1 MNNRIKDLAMEISPD
16 MVYNNSYCMEEFAKL
31 IIRECAHTAAMFS
44 IENKRI
50 HPDFDP
56 RDMPSASQTVYHA
69 TCQSVAYAI
78 KEHFGLGVSDHD

>member
-1 MNNRIKDLAMEISPD
+1 MNDRIKELAMKVSPD
-16 MVYNNSYCMEEFAKL
+16 MVYNNPHCMEEFAKS
-31 IIRECAHTAAMFS
+31 IIQECVNTAAMFS

-56 RDMPSASQTVYHA
+56 SDMPSASQTVYHS

-78 KEHFGLGVSDHD
+78 KEHFGLGF